1 MSFVWT
7 FTTYI
12 YQAKPLLIMKQQT
25 KQVSDMKSHRIN
37 KYCRNRQVSQEKATD
52 STSYIKD
59 IGNNKTD
66 KRDGIDKLQNRQ
78 DRIKNRP
85 KFTE

>member
-1 MSFVWT
+1 
-7 FTTYI
+7 
-12 YQAKPLLIMKQQT
+12 MKQQT